1 MIMIVVNVGVLSSST
16 HFATYLKHHLLRSTL
31 HCRLMWMVAAAAEAA
46 EGALPIINSMTVQY
60 V

>member
-1 MIMIVVNVGVLSSST
+1 MIMIVVNGGVLSSST
-16 HFATYLKHHLLRSTL
+16 HFATYFKQHLLYSTL
-31 HCRLMWMVAAAAEAA
+31 HCRLMWMVAAAEAA